1 MRHQQD
7 DEKCALPKGHY
18 PFILSNLFADLVKR
32 INVQSG
38 GLATR
43 ARADLSGTMTGAR
56 GAIAGLEQV
65 GAGNTRLAT
74 IEAASQEAWPE
85 AESLAM
91 KDSLGREPRWDAD
104 SRAPG
109 APGAAV
115 PNARQKSLASV
126 GVSPPNLSSSFV
138 ARVERSETR
147 EQDRSGTGHPGFCGA
162 CHRARHFGRDPLA
175 SSGLRICEAD
185 LSEGPR
191 QAPPP
196 VGLRAPPSRSR
207 DRGVA

>member
-38 GLATR
+38 GLTTR

-126 GVSPPNLSSSFV
+126 GVSPPNLFRSSVLFFV
-138 ARVERSETR
+138 MP
-147 EQDRSGTGHPGFCGA
+147 GH
-162 CHRARHFGRDPLA
+162 
-175 SSGLRICEAD
+175 
-185 LSEGPR
+185 
-191 QAPPP
+191 
-196 VGLRAPPSRSR
+196 SRS
-207 DRGVA
+207 